1 MPLWVW
7 LNCRGSTQL
16 LFLLQFSRNARK
28 MQSSGTGF
36 SHQQVTGM
44 ANDPAERDVVS
55 LCYLGDSCV
64 LFFGEGNTLP
74 KFWFLK
80 STFRHR
86 STPGFRKHCIII
98 HHNGSLTSLKANE
111 HSRTGSGTS
120 HLPNLPQIVVHVV
133 NNHGRLN
140 QGVGR
145 NDVDGLG
152 QLLTRQVTQG
162 IPNQLERSG

>member
-28 MQSSGTGF
+28 MQSIGTGF

-120 HLPNLPQIVVHVV
+120 HNPLMPLRNDCGEGRPIINRELRFWGRDGRFAALPQQGTRRVV
-133 NNHGRLN
+133 
-140 QGVGR
+140 
-145 NDVDGLG
+145 D
-152 QLLTRQVTQG
+152 
-162 IPNQLERSG
+162 PA